1 MGKVI
6 MSGMVPTL
14 TAPTAAPVVDPTAAL
29 SWVFDESPTIP
40 NSYSTEVSIS
50 FTAGS
55 KTYSSISVQGNE
67 ATGNGGMIYFGSDLV
82 YMQRNGTFSENMRTI
97 GLYAPAT
104 GDALTLLKRFAT
116 PQ

>member
-6 MSGMVPTL
+6 MSGIVPTL
-14 TAPTAAPVVDPTAAL
+14 KVPRIPGDPATALT
-29 SWVFDESPTIP
+29 WVFEESPTIP
-40 NSYSTEVSIS
+40 NSYYKEVSIS
-50 FTAGS
+50 FTAGGT
-55 KTYSSISVQGNE
+55 TYSKISVQGNE
-67 ATGNGGMIYFGSDLV
+67 ATGDGGMIYFGSDLV
-82 YMQRNGTFSENMRTI
+82 YSQSLGGGFSENKRTI